1 MKILQNV
8 VFLRR
13 QGLALRGDGNDKSGT
28 FYQLMLLRALDD
40 SSLLK
45 RINRS
50 YDRHVSS
57 ISQDEILKLLAL
69 KRLRKSASDIA
80 ITGYYSIWA
89 DEATDVSNTQQLVVC
104 IRWVTKDLEVKE
116 GFIGLVPLERAQ
128 ADIIAAAIKDVL
140 MRLSITICNTKAQSY
155 DDCTTMLGSK
165 KRCSNNYQAIQA
177 F

>member
-57 ISQDEILKLLAL
+57 VSQDEILKLL
-69 KRLRKSASDIA
+69 
-80 ITGYYSIWA
+80 T
-89 DEATDVSNTQQLVVC
+89 
-104 IRWVTKDLEVKE
+104 
-116 GFIGLVPLERAQ
+116 
-128 ADIIAAAIKDVL
+128 
-140 MRLSITICNTKAQSY
+140 
-155 DDCTTMLGSK
+155 GSK
-165 KRCSNNYQAIQA
+165 TSS
-177 F
+177 